1 MNLDDLLADALHD
14 DRWALPVSA
23 DTLPAVRRSRDR
35 RRAVRTT
42 AGALAVVGAVTGGAL
57 LLGSSGGDPGRSVV
71 RPLATPTPSGCEAPA
86 AGRLEGSTYVVRSAR
101 DWFMTKTVSEAF
113 FASYQQPS
121 PKPGDTVPS
130 PHATGPGSDRLV
142 AAATAAGVPGA
153 DQLDRDEADS
163 GDRDSPS
170 LKGRLPDGR
179 HLSVY
184 RRPLGTPV
192 NRDGIGMDGSEVN
205 TAVEDV
211 PGSACAS
218 LVFTGNPGQGGGFV
232 TVAAPDGTST
242 TWGSPERDISLA
254 QLKQWAY
261 AAAQWETAHPAP

>member
-14 DRWALPVSA
+14 DRWAVPVSP
-23 DTLPAVRRSRDR
+23 DTLPAVRRARAR
-35 RRAVRTT
+35 RRAARTT
-42 AGALAVVGAVTGGAL
+42 VGALAAVGAVTGAVL
-57 LLGSSGGDPGRSVV
+57 LLPGSRGDQGRSVV
-71 RPLATPTPSGCEAPA
+71 RPAATPPPPSGCEAAP
-86 AGRLEGSTYVVRSAR
+86 AGRLPGSDYVVRSAR

-113 FASYQQPS
+113 FATYRQPS

-170 LKGRLPDGR
+170 LKGHLADGR
-179 HLSVY
+179 ELTVY
-184 RRPLGTPV
+184 RRPLGTPL
-192 NRDGIGMDGSEVN
+192 NRDGIGIDGSEPN
-205 TAVEDV
+205 TSVEDV
-211 PGSACAS
+211 PGSSCAA
-218 LVFTGNPGQGGGFV
+218 LLFVGNPGQPGGYFV
-232 TVAAPDGTST
+232 MVATPDGTST
-242 TWGSPERDISLA
+242 TWGSQDIPLA

-261 AAAQWETAHPAP
+261 AAAQWETEHPAS